1 VYICRALRKM
11 ERDAA
16 AGIGAPLKPYA

>member
-1 VYICRALRKM
+1 VYICRALRRM

-16 AGIGAPLKPYA
+16 SGIGAPLKPYG